1 MYGKPF
7 SLCCP
12 RVQHKA
18 PSRRPALA
26 TVLHLLLFLLAS
38 SSQAEKELTESPAT
52 SKRISFPGSSET
64 PPSSKRP
71 KTSEEV
77 KPEQVGQR
85 GLLSW
90 MGGGLGAVWGAMDVG
105 GSECCLGVVILDVG
119 GYEFQGA
126 WGRARH
132 GSGKEQ
138 RIRSEWRVCS
148 HRCTNVPTAST
159 ATLT

>member
-1 MYGKPF
+1 
-7 SLCCP
+7 
-12 RVQHKA
+12 
-18 PSRRPALA
+18 
-26 TVLHLLLFLLAS
+26 
-38 SSQAEKELTESPAT
+38 
-52 SKRISFPGSSET
+52 
-64 PPSSKRP
+64 
-71 KTSEEV
+71 
-77 KPEQVGQR
+77 
-85 GLLSW
+85 
-90 MGGGLGAVWGAMDVG
+90 MGVCVVGLGAVWGAVDVG